1 VKVAFAIALAAGIA
15 AAAPGTRDRIPPGLD
30 DFANSAALPY
40 GLLTVN
46 VDITENDGPTLPG
59 EASVFVSLNAQA
71 TWTETLLTEMPGEP
85 GGTWESA
92 SSIADGDVFYYF
104 IVRDDSSAAM
114 SAPLNALDAFPPPA
128 NLLADPRD
136 EPAGDANAPN
146 SQAVD
151 LTGAAFGYSDTHFYA
166 TLSNATG
173 TWPFSGGL
181 FGPWYVY
188 SALVDN
194 PDAGEDSL
202 ALALVYANVPLIAS
216 SGLYAVDARDSTYAR
231 VGDIDCAV
239 QGGKLHMRAALEDL
253 YAQPAFGA
261 SNPSG
266 KFHVGAGTAT
276 SLITTYR
283 FENDRTHPYALY
295 HRTDVARVGANE
307 PPSLSDGGWEPAAQ
321 TGRDTPVRFFVTYT
335 DPDGNLPVTRSV
347 VVDGVPREMISATP
361 VHDYAAGVTFEC
373 ETSLPP
379 RGARLPLRL
388 QRRDCGGRDGP
399 RGRSRAER
407 GPGERRG
414 RGAASWLAPGRGGR
428 RRDELLAR
436 RGGTGYHPHPRRGRA
451 AGENARGARGS
462 RAVGRAR
469 RIGQPGR
476 VGRLLRESVLR
487 RRRRP
492 RAHCHREVMPW
503 TRRLSSTAT
512 PTS

>member
-379 RGARLPLRL
+379 GEHAFRFAFSDGIAAVETAPEAALVPSGVPENGAAVALHLGSPQAAADGVEMNCSLDGAEQGIIRIRDAAGRLVRTLAVPEGAARW
-388 QRRDCGGRDGP
+388 DGRDASG
-399 RGRSRAER
+399 SRV
-407 GPGERRG
+407 
-414 RGAASWLAPGRGGR
+414 ASGVYFVSLSC
-428 RRDELLAR
+428 
-436 RGGTGYHPHPRRGRA
+436 A
-451 AGENARGARGS
+451 AGAD
-462 RAVGRAR
+462 RAR
-469 RIGQPGR
+469 IVIVR
-476 VGRLLRESVLR
+476 
-487 RRRRP
+487 
-492 RAHCHREVMPW
+492 
-503 TRRLSSTAT
+503 
-512 PTS
+512 